1 MNFPMTHRLEPA
13 TWRLVFSA
21 MMVCA
26 GLALSTAA
34 NAQSA
39 APSTPEKRI
48 VVLDDIAYRSGP
60 SSSWRLDLAVPEGF
74 GSSPRP
80 AIVII
85 HGGGWTAGSRRARPY
100 RSMLVEYALKGYV
113 TLSVGYRLHG
123 EAPFPASVEDV
134 DCAVRWLRAHAS
146 RYNVDPNRIG
156 AYGHSA
162 GAHLAL
168 MLASSPPAPAIR
180 SDCEWNAHS
189 SALTSV
195 AAGAPPTILPAR
207 LGDSQRFSPATY
219 PSAQMVPILIVAGT
233 ADPVVTIGS
242 VDGYVEQLK
251 AAGAP
256 DVTYLRIEGADHGV
270 AYEHFME
277 RSMAAIN
284 DFFARTLRLQ

>member
-1 MNFPMTHRLEPA
+1 MTHRPKSA
-13 TWRLVFSA
+13 TWRLALVAVLVS
-21 MMVCA
+21 A

-34 NAQSA
+34 SAQSA
-39 APSTPEKRI
+39 ATPTAAKRI

-60 SSSWRLDLAVPEGF
+60 SSSWRLDLAMPEGF
-74 GSSPRP
+74 GPSPKP

-100 RSMLVEYALKGYV
+100 RSMLTEYALKGYV

-146 RYNVDPNRIG
+146 QFNVDPDRIG

-207 LGDSQRFSPATY
+207 LGDSGRYSPATY
-219 PSAQMVPILIVAGT
+219 PSGRMIPILIIAGT
-233 ADPVVTIGS
+233 ADRVVTIES
-242 VDGYVEQLK
+242 VDEYVEKLK
-251 AAGAP
+251 AAGAS
-256 DVTYLRIEGADHGV
+256 DVTYLRVEGADHGV
-270 AYEHFME
+270 AYEHYME
-277 RSMAAIN
+277 RSMSAIN